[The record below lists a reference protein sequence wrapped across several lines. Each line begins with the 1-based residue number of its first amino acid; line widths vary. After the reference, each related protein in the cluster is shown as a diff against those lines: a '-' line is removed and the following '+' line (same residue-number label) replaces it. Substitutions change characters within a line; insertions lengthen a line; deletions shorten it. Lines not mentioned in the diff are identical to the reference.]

1 MLVRDGQKVWPE
13 DERVW
18 QTGEVGGASQGIL
31 RSRLGW
37 RLEHRD
43 PAMGEVSWCY
53 CQIPVL
59 GSLLGLVGHGEL
71 LNPVDQGRILIGVP
85 SHGSRER
92 VIGKE
97 PTEGVRSI

>member
-1 MLVRDGQKVWPE
+1 MLVRNGQKVWPE

-43 PAMGEVSWCY
+43 PAMGEVSW
-53 CQIPVL
+53 ISVTVALNAHP
-59 GSLLGLVGHGEL
+59 SLLVGRLSTREL
-71 LNPVDQGRILIGVP
+71 TFAL
-85 SHGSRER
+85 
-92 VIGKE
+92 
-97 PTEGVRSI
+97 